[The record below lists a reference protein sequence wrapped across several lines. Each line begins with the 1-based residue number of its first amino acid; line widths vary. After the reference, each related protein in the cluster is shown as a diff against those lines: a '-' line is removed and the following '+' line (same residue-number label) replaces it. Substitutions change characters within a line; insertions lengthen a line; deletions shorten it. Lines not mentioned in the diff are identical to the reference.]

1 MADYLS
7 TSSINSM
14 IQSYQS
20 VQYQRRINPLK
31 IRQQKFSTLS
41 QGWGDLKTKLTSLKT
56 VASDFKTSTD
66 SSLFFK
72 RSVNVSND
80 SILTATAESNAPE
93 SSYTMRVNQLAKS
106 DLIVSQTQTS
116 DTAVASMAGTHK
128 IQIGSGDYTSTVDI
142 ELTDT
147 ETNESIME
155 KLASAINSDKAVS
168 LSDSFDPAATF
179 SGTGS
184 FTIDVNGT
192 EKTISYDYGT
202 TSKTYDEVMDD
213 LVADINSNVTGV
225 LAEKIVDEDTG
236 NVSLQITAENSEH
249 ALTIGGTASFLN
261 MDVTNEKGASGL
273 VNASTFSP
281 ATGESKF
288 SVTAKESGYDNR
300 LIMSDVSGSI
310 FNQVGLTSSVLND
323 RTVTGDDASA
333 GFVYSSTS
341 STDNELNSKLEFN
354 GVNVQRNSNVVT
366 DLVDSVTFN
375 LNAVNEATDPDVS
388 VSVSVDTDSI
398 TNEIKSFINTFNDSY
413 TYIKNNSYS
422 SGDKNNRG
430 AFVGDSTARS
440 LMSTL
445 TNIAMGE
452 VSGLPEDSFS
462 YLSDIGI
469 TFSPS
474 GGLSISDSSRLETSL
489 KENAGQVAD
498 LFSSTNGIANTLYD
512 TLENYVGVDGS
523 IANLIESYDNNV
535 TYYDDKIT
543 NINKSIDKSADL
555 LRAQYEDLQMQ
566 LLTLTYSYNSMA
578 AFSSGA
584 VQSQ

>member
-7 TSSINSM
+7 TSSISKM
-14 IQSYQS
+14 IKSYQS

-41 QGWGDLKTKLTSLKT
+41 KGWGDLKTKLASLKT

-66 SSLFFK
+66 SSLFLK
-72 RSVNVSND
+72 RNVTVSND
-80 SILTATAESNAPE
+80 SILTAAAESNAPE
-93 SSYTMRVNQLAKS
+93 SSYTIRVNQLAKS

-116 DTAVASMAGTHK
+116 ATAVASMVGTHK
-128 IQIGSGDYTSTVDI
+128 IQIGSGDYISTVDI

-168 LSDSFDPAATF
+168 LSGSFDPAATF

-213 LVADINSNVTGV
+213 LVADINSNVNGV
-225 LAEKIVDEDTG
+225 LAEKIVDAGTG
-236 NVSLQITAENSEH
+236 NVSLQITAENSDH
-249 ALTIGGTASFLN
+249 ALTIAGTTSFLN

-281 ATGESKF
+281 TTGDSKF
-288 SVTAKESGYDNR
+288 SITAKESGYDNR

-310 FNQVGLTSSVLND
+310 FNQVGLTNAVLTG
-323 RTVTGDDASA
+323 RTVTGDDSSA
-333 GFVYSSTS
+333 GFIYTSTS

-354 GVNVQRNSNVVT
+354 GINVQRNSNVVT

-375 LNAVNEATDPDVS
+375 LNTVNQVTDADVS
-388 VSVSVDTDSI
+388 VSVSVNTDSI
-398 TNEIKSFINTFNDSY
+398 TSEIKSFINTFNDAY

-445 TNIAMGE
+445 TNFAMGK
-452 VSGLPEDSFS
+452 VSGLPEDNFS
-462 YLSDIGI
+462 YLSEIGI

-474 GGLSISDSSRLETSL
+474 GGLSISDSSKLETSL
-489 KENAGQVAD
+489 KENPSQVGD
-498 LFSSTNGIANTLYD
+498 LFNSTNGIANRLYD
-512 TLENYVGVDGS
+512 TLDNYLGADGS
-523 IANLIESYDNNV
+523 IANLIESYDSNV
-535 TYYDDKIT
+535 SYYDDKIT
-543 NINKSIDKSADL
+543 SINKSIDKSADL
-555 LRAQYEDLQMQ
+555 LRGQYEDLQMQ
-566 LLTLTYSYNSMA
+566 LFTLTYSFNSMS
-578 AFSSGA
+578 AFSSGT
-584 VQSQ
+584 S